1 MSQVIAIPLGK
12 KKHYRGNK
20 ALGNSKGTVVWIQL
34 NKYTVTFLITNHP
47 KRSPLD
53 KNNNRVDRCHRI

>member
-20 ALGNSKGTVVWIQL
+20 ALGNSKGTIVWIQL
-34 NKYTVTFLITNHP
+34 NKYTVNVFNHEPP
-47 KRSPLD
+47 KKKPFG
-53 KNNNRVDRCHRI
+53 